1 MFCFRVGARLPMVRS
16 DGHFQFNSFSSGSN
30 SSSANNTG
38 LGGAGR
44 TWETALI
51 LPCLRTLSQLVWS
64 SSLFF
69 VNFLHFP
76 MSELLQG
83 KVSSLNSHLVVTAES
98 PRRAEEGCLDVRT
111 QDKASLARG
120 SWGNRVASF
129 LSSSWFYKSDTLQG
143 TCLLLPPTPASLCP
157 FSFIDIAL
165 PGY

>member
-1 MFCFRVGARLPMVRS
+1 MFCFGVGARLPMVCS

-30 SSSANNTG
+30 SSSENNTG

-44 TWETALI
+44 TWEMALI

-64 SSLFF
+64 PSVLC

-83 KVSSLNSHLVVTAES
+83 KVSSLNSHLIMVTAEP
-98 PRRAEEGCLDVRT
+98 PRRAEGCLDVRA

-120 SWGNRVASF
+120 SWGNHVASF
-129 LSSSWFYKSDTLQG
+129 LSFSWFYKSDIFPGDLPSAAIHPSLSLSF
-143 TCLLLPPTPASLCP
+143 LL
-157 FSFIDIAL
+157 
-165 PGY
+165 Y